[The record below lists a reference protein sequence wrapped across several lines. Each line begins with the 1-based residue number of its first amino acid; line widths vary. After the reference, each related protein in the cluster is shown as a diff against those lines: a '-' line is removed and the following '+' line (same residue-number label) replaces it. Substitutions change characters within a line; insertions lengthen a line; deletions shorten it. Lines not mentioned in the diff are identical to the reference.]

1 MKQFFNPRSVVVF
14 GVSDSPSNM
23 ARIIVENCDRFAF
36 RGNVYPIG
44 TSAGMVAGRKILAS
58 LNEIEETPELAVLL
72 VPARF
77 VPQTLE
83 ACGQKG
89 IGRIIIESGGF
100 SEFDEGNKALEA
112 EVSRIATRW
121 GMKVIGPNCFGV
133 INLHEGVVLP
143 FFVLNPDY
151 MKKGSAS
158 LISQS
163 GGIFYDTCMLASFE
177 NVGLSK
183 LVSMGN
189 KLLANEIDCLRYL
202 VGDESTDVVGLY
214 LENFSDGRELM
225 KLASETTK
233 PVVCIKANR
242 SPAGEE
248 IARFHT
254 TALAGDDIVADAA
267 LKQAGIHRL
276 RNFRE
281 MIDCFKIFS
290 LPPLKG
296 KRLAMITRSGGHGVL
311 AADAVHRHGFELAH
325 LCEDFFGLVK
335 SRKINVIRMT
345 NPVDVGDI
353 YSLDSYGEIMEKA
366 LQEDGVDGVAFV
378 ATFSSETDGAAVKR
392 AIDHAAE
399 LSPRYGKPVVF
410 CMVTLRNQ
418 WLQMK
423 EATDFP
429 IFTDVDEA
437 LTILKISLD
446 HHSRGTRPVFERTV
460 TAPARPIEAL
470 KPSRETR
477 SIEPD
482 RCFALLQQYGITV
495 PDYAVVKTI
504 EEARQG
510 AQKMGYPVAVK
521 IASPEILHKTEQ
533 GGVVLNIKDEHGLET
548 AMKEMAANV
557 YLVQRMAPSG
567 LEVIVG
573 GKADRE
579 FGPVILF
586 GLGGI
591 FVEAFKDTAIRVA
604 PIDEATAEDMIEE
617 IKGSAL
623 LKGFRGQRRGDM
635 ESLKKALVSVSTLL
649 TEHPEIINLDINPL
663 IVQEEGKGCVAVDVK
678 IEVAG

>member
-1 MKQFFNPRSVVVF
+1 MKKFFNPESVVVF

-36 RGNVYPIG
+36 KGKVYPVG
-44 TSAGMVAGRKILAS
+44 TNTGIVAGRRILVN
-58 LNEIEETPELAVLL
+58 LDEIEETPDLAVLL

-77 VPQTLE
+77 VPQTLD
-83 ACGQKG
+83 ACGEKG
-89 IGRIIIESGGF
+89 IRHIIIESGGF

-112 EVSRIATRW
+112 EVARIAARW

-143 FFVLNPDY
+143 FFVLNPGY
-151 MKKGSAS
+151 MKRGSTS

-189 KLLANEIDCLRYL
+189 KLLTNEIDCLRYL
-202 VGDESTDVVGLY
+202 VDDESTAVIGLY

-225 KLASETTK
+225 QVAAETAK
-233 PVVCIKANR
+233 PIVCIKANR
-242 SPAGEE
+242 SPAGEQ

-254 TALAGDDIVADAA
+254 TALAGDDVVADAA
-267 LKQAGIHRL
+267 LRQAGIHRVQ
-276 RNFRE
+276 NFRE
-281 MIDCFKIFS
+281 MIDCFKVFS
-290 LPPLKG
+290 LPPLRG

-311 AADAVHRHGFELAH
+311 AADAVHRHGFELAR
-325 LCEDFFGLVK
+325 LSEDFFGLVK

-345 NPVDVGDI
+345 NPVDVGDV

-366 LQEDGVDGVAFV
+366 LQETEVDGVAFV
-378 ATFSSETDGAAVKR
+378 ATFSSETDGAAVRR

-399 LSPRYGKPVVF
+399 LSPRYGKPILF
-410 CMVTLRNQ
+410 CMVTRRDQ

-437 LTILKISLD
+437 LKILKISLD
-446 HHSRGTRPVFERTV
+446 HYGRGTRRVFRKRATQPV
-460 TAPARPIEAL
+460 PPGDAL
-470 KPSRETR
+470 KHAYRGR
-477 SIEPD
+477 SMGVDE
-482 RCFALLQQYGITV
+482 CFFLLHQYGIAA
-495 PDYAVVKTI
+495 PDYVVVKTI
-504 EEARQG
+504 AAARHAAKQI
-510 AQKMGYPVAVK
+510 GYPVAVK
-521 IASPEILHKTEQ
+521 IASPEILHKTER
-533 GGVVLNIKDEHGLET
+533 GGVALNITNDVDLET
-548 AMKEMAANV
+548 VIREIAADA
-557 YLVQRMAPSG
+557 YLVQKMAPAG

-573 GKADRE
+573 GKVDRE

-591 FVEAFKDTAIRVA
+591 FVEVFKDTAIRVA
-604 PIDEATAEDMIEE
+604 PIDETTAEEMTEE
-617 IKGSAL
+617 IKGSVL
-623 LKGFRGQRRGDM
+623 LKGFRGQRRGDI
-635 ESLKKALVSVSTLL
+635 EALRKALVRISTLL
-649 TEHPEIINLDINPL
+649 TEHPEIINIDINPL
-663 IVQEEGKGCVAVDVK
+663 IVLEEGQGCVAVDVK
-678 IEVAG
+678 IEVAE